1 MLFGE
6 ENTKKWIRKRGE
18 KRKNERGKTKKKIE
32 AKDA

>member
-1 MLFGE
+1 MLFGG

-18 KRKNERGKTKKKIE
+18 RERTKEERQREKIE